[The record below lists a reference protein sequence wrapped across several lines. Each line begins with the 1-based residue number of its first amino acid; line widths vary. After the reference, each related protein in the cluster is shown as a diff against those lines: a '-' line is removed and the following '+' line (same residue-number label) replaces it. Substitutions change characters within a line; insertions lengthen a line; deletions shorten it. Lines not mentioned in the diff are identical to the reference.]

1 MTRDHLKPAAA
12 LITATAG
19 NPADTPT
26 VATINHRSTA
36 SSSHN
41 TVDSDRNNCS
51 IDIAGLP
58 HTVAGSN
65 LVACHR
71 CLPCSSLGQLPHSP
85 HHNFD
90 CY

>member
-12 LITATAG
+12 LITAAG
-19 NPADTPT
+19 NPANTAP
-26 VATINHRSTA
+26 VATGYHRSTA
-36 SSSHN
+36 SSGHN
-41 TVDSDRNNCS
+41 TVDSDRNNYS
-51 IDIAGLP
+51 TDIAGLP

-71 CLPCSSLGQLPHSP
+71 SLPCSSLGQLRHSP
-85 HHNFD
+85 HHNFN